1 MCSRVLSIDLF
12 GVTNSPSL
20 SPCRRHLMMKTAA
33 NLYLLSSSHLSHNV
47 SIFPP
52 PPSHK
57 EAHFMT
63 GAGRVTGKTFPVWQ
77 ILMRDGSGVELT
89 VAENNREIAIGGY
102 FKHPCAQTESV
113 LKSLKGI
120 WAILFIAIR
129 NLKQETI
136 RRERGCPRKTYS
148 VSLLGLLAK
157 IKV

>member
-20 SPCRRHLMMKTAA
+20 SPCRRHLMMKIAA

-57 EAHFMT
+57 EGNFMT

-77 ILMRDGSGVELT
+77 ILMRDGSGVKLT
-89 VAENNREIAIGGY
+89 IAVNNRELRLEFN
-102 FKHPCAQTESV
+102 FKHPSAKTESV
-113 LKSLKGI
+113 LQSLKRI
-120 WAILFIAIR
+120 SEILFITIR
-129 NLKQETI
+129 YLNQETI
-136 RRERGCPRKTYS
+136 RRESACPRKTDS